1 MLLSVARSDP
11 EENRRAFT
19 SRWIIFATSW
29 NYIVVTAYFVYAAII
44 SITTCNDRYYHENY
58 SLPIKFKI
66 LWLLSSISL
75 TICSLVVIFYW
86 TVLHDFN
93 TPLELNLQ
101 SYLLIDRHGINLFLL
116 VVEFFLHIVP
126 IQILHFIYPFGFG
139 LLYAIFNI
147 TYFFITGDGV
157 YEFVDWRDNLG
168 PTIGTFIGTMVFI
181 IIMHVVLF
189 FIYLAKSRCANSHS
203 RNVIV

>member
-11 EENRRAFT
+11 EENRRAFS

-44 SITTCNDRYYHENY
+44 SITTCNDRYYHE
-58 SLPIKFKI
+58 SLPIKLKI

-75 TICSLVVIFYW
+75 TVCSLVVIFYW
-86 TVLHDFN
+86 AVLHDFN

-126 IQILHFIYPFGFG
+126 IQMLHFIYPFGFG

-168 PTIGTFIGTMVFI
+168 PTIGTFIGVMVFI
-181 IIMHVVLF
+181 IIMHIVLF
-189 FIYLAKSRCANSHS
+189 FVYLAKSRCANSHS

>member
-1 MLLSVARSDP
+1 MAFIINFSNNLFSCCYFLLGSSTRFQYTTGT
-11 EENRRAFT
+11 E
-19 SRWIIFATSW
+19 FAKLFADWSTW
-29 NYIVVTAYFVYAAII
+29 YQ
-44 SITTCNDRYYHENY
+44 
-58 SLPIKFKI
+58 
-66 LWLLSSISL
+66 SISSSRR
-75 TICSLVVIFYW
+75 I
-86 TVLHDFN
+86 
-93 TPLELNLQ
+93 
-101 SYLLIDRHGINLFLL
+101 
-116 VVEFFLHIVP
+116 FLHIVP